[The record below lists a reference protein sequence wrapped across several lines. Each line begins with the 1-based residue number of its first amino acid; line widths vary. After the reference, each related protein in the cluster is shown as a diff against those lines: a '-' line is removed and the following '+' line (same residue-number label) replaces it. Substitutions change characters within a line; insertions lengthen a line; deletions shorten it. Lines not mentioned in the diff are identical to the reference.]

1 MRRLRRYEG
10 IGLLKINAEIGGKEE
25 LIAKSMRKKEA
36 IRDRIQISERYLEVL
51 EEIDRN
57 VRV

>member
-1 MRRLRRYEG
+1 
-10 IGLLKINAEIGGKEE
+10 LKINAEIGGKEE